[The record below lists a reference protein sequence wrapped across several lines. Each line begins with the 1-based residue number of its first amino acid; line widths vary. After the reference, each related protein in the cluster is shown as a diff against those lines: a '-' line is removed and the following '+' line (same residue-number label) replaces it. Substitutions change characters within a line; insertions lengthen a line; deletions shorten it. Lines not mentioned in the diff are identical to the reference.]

1 MTLCIKNEYLS
12 WGGGLTRKNS
22 ALALAALEGS
32 FLHSVDLWAELG
44 TRSNKAAR
52 MLGDARHL
60 RRETRPQCWLDN
72 ASAF

>member
-1 MTLCIKNEYLS
+1 MS
-12 WGGGLTRKNS
+12 Q
-22 ALALAALEGS
+22 ALLQRILDYEDRPTKQRLDS
-32 FLHSVDLWAELG
+32 FFQSEPRELG